1 MICLVNPQNGSW
13 VLFNIHYIKKFTAIT
28 RFVISRFVCIEY
40 YFNNNKKCYYM
51 WVSNIKIVL
60 CSANT
65 AVLVLPVDTLCIE
78 MNKLLYLIT
87 FYSNFYLLYI
97 IMVIAIK
104 NFPTIIDRNKRN
116 VKCQPIWTKKGFSS
130 FHLVRFSKLL
140 IFVGKNIFEAYLLI
154 SKV

>member
-1 MICLVNPQNGSW
+1 MFTISRNS
-13 VLFNIHYIKKFTAIT
+13 LFT
-28 RFVISRFVCIEY
+28 ISRFESIEY

-65 AVLVLPVDTLCIE
+65 AVFPVDTLCIG

-97 IMVIAIK
+97 RMVIAIK

-116 VKCQPIWTKKGFSS
+116 VKCQPIWTKKGVSS
-130 FHLVRFSKLL
+130 FHLVRGFPNCWFLL
-140 IFVGKNIFEAYLLI
+140 AKTSFEVYLLI

>member
-1 MICLVNPQNGSW
+1 
-13 VLFNIHYIKKFTAIT
+13 
-28 RFVISRFVCIEY
+28 
-40 YFNNNKKCYYM
+40 M

-87 FYSNFYLLYI
+87 FYSNLYLLYI
-97 IMVIAIK
+97 RMVIAIK

-116 VKCQPIWTKKGFSS
+116 VKCRPI
-130 FHLVRFSKLL
+130 
-140 IFVGKNIFEAYLLI
+140 
-154 SKV
+154 